1 MLTRQE
7 RIAEKLCGIV
17 EAERNYQK
25 YLARVAE
32 VNSEWRDR
40 LGEEHVTRAVELS
53 FVEKNA
59 LYRDTTPF
67 DPEKLSDIERR
78 ALIDILNQFCY
89 RYMTP
94 KDSDSAGLQARFIS
108 GLEERL
114 DTKCVESKQVNVV
127 AAIMEVDRVVAQ
139 EAIFQTVV
147 ELLFLDNNDHS
158 YIERVPEFAEF
169 FFNMECGIKLLWK
182 TQQRVDAYVK
192 AAGVMGLANK
202 YFNITYGFGVI
213 VLR

>member
-7 RIAEKLCGIV
+7 RIAEKLRGIA

-25 YLARVAE
+25 YLDRVAAA
-32 VNSEWRDR
+32 NSEWRDR
-40 LGEEHVTRAVELS
+40 LGEAHVTKAVELA
-53 FVEKNA
+53 FVEKNV
-59 LYRDTTPF
+59 LYRETTPF
-67 DPEKLSDIERR
+67 DPEKLNAAERR

-114 DTKCVESKQVNVV
+114 ETKRVESKQVNVV
-127 AAIMEVDRVVAQ
+127 AALMEVDRVDAQ
-139 EAIFQTVV
+139 KAIFQTAV

-169 FFNMECGIKLLWK
+169 FFSTECSIKLLWK

-202 YFNITYGFGVI
+202 YFKI
-213 VLR
+213 V

>member
-7 RIAEKLCGIV
+7 RIAEKLRGIA

-25 YLARVAE
+25 YLARVADA
-32 VNSEWRDR
+32 NCEWRDS
-40 LGEEHVTRAVELS
+40 LGELQVTKFVELP

-67 DPEKLSDIERR
+67 DLEGLNAAECR

-94 KDSDSAGLQARFIS
+94 KDSDSAGLQSRFIS

-114 DTKCVESKQVNVV
+114 ETKRVESKQVNVA

-139 EAIFQTVV
+139 NAIFQAAV

-169 FFNMECGIKLLWK
+169 FFSTECGIKLLWK
-182 TQQRVDAYVK
+182 TQKRVDTYVK

-202 YFNITYGFGVI
+202 YFNAI
-213 VLR
+213 